1 MSNILFLLHCFPGVG
16 GIEKVTVTLANGM
29 CKKHSVCIVSQ
40 MCINNDQML
49 KVLDSDIEFH
59 QLPDECNPLS
69 SQNIETLNEI
79 ICKKEIGTVIYQDNY
94 SSFAKIL
101 GYIRKDKGIALK
113 VIVAEHNAPM
123 CFVNDAINKWKETP
137 AKSFMKLKYSLSII
151 HQYLR
156 SSCDHV
162 RTYNNSDKYILLSR
176 NFKREF
182 SLLNLFRYE
191 KVDYIGN
198 PLTIDLPSCEFN
210 KRQQLLFC
218 GSLNKRKGVDLLL
231 QIWNRIEMATADW
244 ELMIVGEGEERNN
257 MEKYIKA
264 HNLSRVKL
272 CGFHTEM
279 IPFFSESK
287 ILLMTSR
294 YEGFGLV
301 LTEAMAYG
309 CVPVAFNSFASV
321 TDIITSDTGMLVKPF
336 DINEYSN
343 KVIGLMENNEKLEYM
358 SERCIKRGREK
369 YSLETIIGRWEQ
381 IL

>member
-1 MSNILFLLHCFPGVG
+1 M
-16 GIEKVTVTLANGM
+16 
-29 CKKHSVCIVSQ
+29 
-40 MCINNDQML
+40 
-49 KVLDSDIEFH
+49 
-59 QLPDECNPLS
+59 
-69 SQNIETLNEI
+69 
-79 ICKKEIGTVIYQDNY
+79 
-94 SSFAKIL
+94 
-101 GYIRKDKGIALK
+101 
-113 VIVAEHNAPM
+113 
-123 CFVNDAINKWKETP
+123 
-137 AKSFMKLKYSLSII
+137 
-151 HQYLR
+151 
-156 SSCDHV
+156 
-162 RTYNNSDKYILLSR
+162 
-176 NFKREF
+176 
-182 SLLNLFRYE
+182 
-191 KVDYIGN
+191 
-198 PLTIDLPSCEFN
+198 
-210 KRQQLLFC
+210 FC

-272 CGFHTEM
+272 CGFHTDM

>member
-16 GIEKVTVTLANGM
+16 GIEKVTVTLANRM

-40 MCINNDQML
+40 MCINNDHML

-137 AKSFMKLKYSLSII
+137 VKSFMKLKYSLSII

-156 SSCDHV
+156 SSCNHV

-182 SLLNLFRYE
+182 SLLNL
-191 KVDYIGN
+191 
-198 PLTIDLPSCEFN
+198 C
-210 KRQQLLFC
+210 
-218 GSLNKRKGVDLLL
+218 
-231 QIWNRIEMATADW
+231 
-244 ELMIVGEGEERNN
+244 RN
-257 MEKYIKA
+257 
-264 HNLSRVKL
+264 
-272 CGFHTEM
+272 
-279 IPFFSESK
+279 
-287 ILLMTSR
+287 
-294 YEGFGLV
+294 
-301 LTEAMAYG
+301 
-309 CVPVAFNSFASV
+309 
-321 TDIITSDTGMLVKPF
+321 
-336 DINEYSN
+336 
-343 KVIGLMENNEKLEYM
+343 
-358 SERCIKRGREK
+358 
-369 YSLETIIGRWEQ
+369 
-381 IL
+381 